1 MKRTVASFLSLFSVA
16 GVFLL
21 LAAACVHA
29 QTTAAK
35 GDAGYP
41 VKPVRVIVPYPA
53 GGGTDL
59 VMRAIQPVLA
69 ERLGQPVV
77 IDNRPGATGA
87 IGSEIVA
94 RSTPDGYTLLAHTSG
109 GLAIAPHTVAQMRFD
124 PIKDFAA
131 ISQITSSPFVLV
143 VHPNIS
149 ATSVPELIAVAKAKP
164 GALNY
169 SSSGTGSSGHLALLL
184 LCKIAGV
191 NMVHIPYKGSGPAT
205 ADLVAGHVQLR
216 VSSIPP
222 AMPHVKSGRLRAIA
236 TTGAKRFSLLPEL
249 PAVAETLPG
258 YEVDSWYVVLAPTG
272 TSAGVIRKLNAEVN
286 AAVQSP
292 DARTRIRADGVEPV
306 GSTAEQAARLIR
318 EEFARWG
325 PLVKE
330 AGAKAE

>member
-1 MKRTVASFLSLFSVA
+1 MKIRVNWRAATGLC
-16 GVFLL
+16 LL
-21 LAAACVHA
+21 LDPLYAHA
-29 QTTAAK
+29 QSIAVK
-35 GDAGYP
+35 GPDYP

-59 VMRAIQPVLA
+59 VLRAIQPVLA

-94 RSTPDGYTLLAHTSG
+94 RAAPDGYTLLAHTSG
-109 GLAIAPHTVAQMRFD
+109 GLAIAPHTIAEVRFD
-124 PIKDFAA
+124 PLKDFAP
-131 ISQITSSPFVLV
+131 ISQITSAPFILV
-143 VHPNIS
+143 VHPKIAAS
-149 ATSVPELIAVAKAKP
+149 SVQELIALAKSKP

-169 SSSGTGSSGHLALLL
+169 SSSGIGSSGHLAILL
-184 LCKIAGV
+184 LCKLSGV
-191 NMVHIPYKGSGPAT
+191 TMLHVPYKGSGPAT

-222 AMPHVKSGRLRAIA
+222 TMSHVKSGRLRALA

-258 YEVDSWYVVLAPTG
+258 YIVDSWYVMLAPAG
-272 TSAGVIRKLNAEVN
+272 TPAPIVRKLNSDVN
-286 AAVQSP
+286 ASLEAADVR
-292 DARTRIRADGVEPV
+292 ARIRADGVEAV
-306 GSTAEQAARLIR
+306 GSTPEQAARLMK
-318 EEFARWG
+318 EELARWG

>member
-1 MKRTVASFLSLFSVA
+1 MKSSALWHAALGVCLVAA
-16 GVFLL
+16 H
-21 LAAACVHA
+21 ACAHA
-29 QTTAAK
+29 QSTAAK
-35 GDAGYP
+35 APAYP

-94 RSTPDGYTLLAHTSG
+94 RAAPDGYTLLAHTSG
-109 GLAIAPHTVAQMRFD
+109 GLAIAPHTISEVRFD

-131 ISQITSSPFVLV
+131 ISQITSAPFILV
-143 VHPNIS
+143 VHPKLAAS
-149 ATSVPELIAVAKAKP
+149 SVPELIALAKAKP

-169 SSSGTGSSGHLALLL
+169 SSSGIGSSGHLAILL
-184 LCKIAGV
+184 LCKLSGV
-191 NMVHIPYKGSGPAT
+191 SMVHVPYKGSGPAT

-222 AMPHVKSGRLRAIA
+222 TMPHVKSGRLRALG

-258 YEVDSWYVVLAPTG
+258 YVVDSWYVMLAPAG
-272 TSAGVIRKLNAEVN
+272 TPAAVVRKLNSDVN
-286 AAVQSP
+286 AAVHSP
-292 DARTRIRADGVEPV
+292 DVRARIQADGVEPA
-306 GSTAEQAARLIR
+306 GSTPEQAAQLMK
-318 EEFARWG
+318 EELARWA

-330 AGAKAE
+330 SGAKKE